1 MCFCYHLEDCKS
13 VWAKPAMDGG
23 QEPISSS
30 DTLVPHLSENE
41 QGVVQDGSESLSNH
55 GCQGVLKDTEGGIFS
70 IELIIDP
77 EPTNFI
83 PKRIFADKEGVHFYS
98 FWCTVIDA
106 MLHLCT
112 FECFTLSM

>member
-30 DTLVPHLSENE
+30 DTLVPDLLENE

-55 GCQGVLKDTEGGIFS
+55 GCQVVPEICF
-70 IELIIDP
+70 IEVVDLSWGW
-77 EPTNFI
+77 EKFC
-83 PKRIFADKEGVHFYS
+83 FYVFLFVGS
-98 FWCTVIDA
+98 W
-106 MLHLCT
+106 
-112 FECFTLSM
+112 